1 MRGTLSLHKCCHS
14 GGPSPPSPPSLAMV
28 YTGTSATVKRILLKL
43 VDVPVRVLGMDSADL
58 LQLVLECPRGSETL
72 VIRMLY
78 ILTETG
84 EGGEGRVCGPFDD
97 GHAS

>member
-1 MRGTLSLHKCCHS
+1 
-14 GGPSPPSPPSLAMV
+14 MV

-43 VDVPVRVLGMDSADL
+43 IDTPVRALGMDSPDL
-58 LQLVLECPRGSETL
+58 LELVLECPHGSETL

-84 EGGEGRVCGPFDD
+84 EGVMVMGRCLPCDTPSSSPSLF
-97 GHAS
+97 